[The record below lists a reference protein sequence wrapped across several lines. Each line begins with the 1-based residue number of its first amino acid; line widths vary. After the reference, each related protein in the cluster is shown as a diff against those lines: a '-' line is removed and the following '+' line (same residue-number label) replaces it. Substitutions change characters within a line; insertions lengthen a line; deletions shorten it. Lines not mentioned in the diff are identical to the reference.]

1 MIPQHLF
8 PITFPH
14 MAHTSLLCTL
24 SMLGLFIPD
33 PINTQSPWTS
43 GDQLEVCA
51 CVLLFFTGT
60 SALQLLQ
67 KKAVSFFFF
76 LFLVLHFKYF
86 GVFEFKDRELF
97 FEATEVIVSGSSHLD
112 NCGGSWEW
120 LASAVSGSLTS
131 DS

>member
-1 MIPQHLF
+1 MRSVPAFYSFHRHF
-8 PITFPH
+8 
-14 MAHTSLLCTL
+14 S
-24 SMLGLFIPD
+24 
-33 PINTQSPWTS
+33 
-43 GDQLEVCA
+43 
-51 CVLLFFTGT
+51 
-60 SALQLLQ
+60 SAAPTE
-67 KKAVSFFFF
+67 KGGFFF
-76 LFLVLHFKYF
+76 FLVLHFKYF